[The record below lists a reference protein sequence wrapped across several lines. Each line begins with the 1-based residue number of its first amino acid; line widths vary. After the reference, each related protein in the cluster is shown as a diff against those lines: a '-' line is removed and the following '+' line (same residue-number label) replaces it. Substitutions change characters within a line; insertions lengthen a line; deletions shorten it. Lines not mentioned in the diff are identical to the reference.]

1 MSDEYYDAELEE
13 LKRRQLEA
21 LLRRQ
26 AEEKRKQEELLREAK
41 KQEILRRV
49 MTPEARARLTN
60 VKLVKPELATAVEDY
75 IVNLALSGQL
85 RNIIDDETLKR
96 ILYVIDSRSRRE
108 FRIRIREKR

>member
-1 MSDEYYDAELEE
+1 MSDEYYDEELEE
-13 LKRRQLEA
+13 IKRRQLEA

-26 AEEKRKQEELLREAK
+26 AEERRRQEELLREAK

-60 VKLVKPELATAVEDY
+60 VKLVKPELANAVEDY

-85 RNIIDDETLKR
+85 RNIIDEDTLKQL
-96 ILYVIDSRSRRE
+96 LYVIDSKSRRE